1 MYTLLLMNPYKYVT
15 TTFMRCVLNTFKS
28 VKRIKNENMIAS
40 MKRVYIFSYLIL
52 SLCEKSCVTNCSL

>member
-40 MKRVYIFSYLIL
+40 MKRVYIFSYLIP
-52 SLCEKSCVTNCSL
+52 SLCEKSCVTNRSL